1 MRQRL
6 NMLRRLVGLY
16 AAVEG
21 MHSAEL
27 QRATAEVR
35 EAELVIVAVQHIAES
50 VRIDGRK
57 ALAIGDGVGWMISET
72 QQETVGWRRQR
83 LEQVRQ
89 EREQS
94 NDAARQLYMASRL
107 KREQMQHV
115 FDEIASRIKIEEG
128 RQAQA
133 ASDDRFLARRRWTD
147 AKEKMRDDREMKTS

>member
-6 NMLRRLVGLY
+6 NMLRRLAGLY

-27 QRATAEVR
+27 QRTTAELR
-35 EAELVIVAVQHIAES
+35 ETELVIVAVQHIAES
-50 VRIDGRK
+50 VRSDGRE

-72 QQETVGWRRQR
+72 QQETARWRRQR

-94 NDAARQLYMASRL
+94 NDAARQQYVASRL

-128 RQAQA
+128 RQIQA

-147 AKEKMRDDREMKTS
+147 AKGKIRDDGR

>member
-27 QRATAEVR
+27 QRTTAEVR

-72 QQETVGWRRQR
+72 QQETTWWRRQR
-83 LEQVRQ
+83 LELVRQ

-128 RQAQA
+128 RQTQA

-147 AKEKMRDDREMKTS
+147 AKEKTRDDGR

>member
-27 QRATAEVR
+27 QRTTAEVR

-72 QQETVGWRRQR
+72 QQETTWWRRQR
-83 LEQVRQ
+83 LELVRQ

-128 RQAQA
+128 RQTQA

-147 AKEKMRDDREMKTS
+147 AKKKTRDDGR

>member
-16 AAVEG
+16 EAVEG

-27 QRATAEVR
+27 QRTTAEVR

-72 QQETVGWRRQR
+72 QQETTWWRRQR
-83 LEQVRQ
+83 LELVRQ

-94 NDAARQLYMASRL
+94 DDAARQLYMASRL

-128 RQAQA
+128 RQTQA
-133 ASDDRFLARRRWTD
+133 ASDDRFLARRRWKD
-147 AKEKMRDDREMKTS
+147 AKEKTRDDGR